1 MRDPHEVFISM
12 HDADALGAL
21 RRDLRSNGS
30 TEARVAKQLDA
41 LLRETGIVAH
51 EVLAPDRIALGSTVT
66 YVEEPAGVRRT
77 VTLSYPEEAD
87 VDGRISVLS
96 PVGLAL
102 LGRRPGSRVM
112 THTADGWP
120 LDIRIVG
127 VNRRTTRT
135 RPATERRAAYA
146 S

>member
-1 MRDPHEVFISM
+1 MRDPHEVFISRR
-12 HDADALGAL
+12 DADALGTL

-41 LLRETGIVAH
+41 LLRETGIVAP

-77 VTLSYPEEAD
+77 VTLSYPGEAD

-102 LGRRPGSRVM
+102 IGRRRDTLATPVLPNRRQM
-112 THTADGWP
+112 T
-120 LDIRIVG
+120 LRIVD
-127 VNRRTTRT
+127 TTR
-135 RPATERRAAYA
+135 EREPLREAA
-146 S
+146 

>member
-87 VDGRISVLS
+87 VDGRI
-96 PVGLAL
+96 PV
-102 LGRRPGSRVM
+102 
-112 THTADGWP
+112 
-120 LDIRIVG
+120 RIVG
-127 VNRRTTRT
+127 VDRRITRT